1 MPKCSFAPRKEH
13 RRTEYLYE
21 QIRLE
26 IYRQR
31 LRQSDIAKVLHV
43 KQNTVSYHLKNCSF
57 DKDQLN
63 TLLDFLGMEITVCV
77 KSA

>member
-26 IYRQR
+26 IFKRK
-31 LRQSDIAKVLHV
+31 LRQEDIAKILKV
-43 KQNTVSYHLKNCSF
+43 KQNTVSYHLKHCSF

-63 TLLDFLGMEITVCV
+63 DLLDYLGLEIQICA
-77 KSA
+77 KSC